1 MLDLKERI
9 ACRVARELKSG
20 DVVNLGVGLPVKVA
34 QYLPDGVD
42 VTFESENGFL
52 GIATGSAV
60 TDPHPDL
67 LDVGGQYSAIR
78 PGASF
83 FDSAESFGLIR
94 GGHIDITVLGAMQ
107 VDAEGNLANWAV
119 PGKLVVGMGGA
130 MDLVVGA
137 RRVIIAML
145 HTNKGAPKIMRQ
157 CTLPLTAVGVV
168 DTIVTEMGVI
178 RVTRD
183 GLELTERFADYS
195 VEQIQAATEA
205 PLNIGTNL
213 KVLET
218 L

>member
-1 MLDLKERI
+1 MKKMKLACLAAASLLMLSVLAGCSAPADPADGDEQQQEQQP
-9 ACRVARELKSG
+9 ADGSESG
-20 DVVNLGVGLPVKVA
+20 EPAQVSGVLEKM
-34 QYLPDGVD
+34 L
-42 VTFESENGFL
+42 ES
-52 GIATGSAV
+52 
-60 TDPHPDL
+60 
-67 LDVGGQYSAIR
+67 
-78 PGASF
+78 
-83 FDSAESFGLIR
+83 
-94 GGHIDITVLGAMQ
+94 
-107 VDAEGNLANWAV
+107 
-119 PGKLVVGMGGA
+119 GKLVVGMGGA

-145 HTNKGAPKIMRQ
+145 HTNRGAPKIMRQ